1 MSGGAVSIA
10 VDRERCVGSGQCV
23 MRMPD
28 VFTSDDE
35 EGLVELLDPAGSGHD
50 LRDLQD
56 VAYSCP
62 AQAIVVD
69 VDAPG

>member
-1 MSGGAVSIA
+1 MSIA

-35 EGLVELLDPAGSGHD
+35 EGLVELLDSSGSGHD
-50 LRDLQD
+50 LSDLQD

-69 VDAPG
+69 VDALG

>member
-1 MSGGAVSIA
+1 MSIV

-28 VFTSDDE
+28 VFTSDDD
-35 EGLVELLDPAGSGHD
+35 EGLVELVDPAGAGHD
-50 LRDLQD
+50 VADLQD

-69 VDAPG
+69 ADAPG

>member
-1 MSGGAVSIA
+1 MSIV

-28 VFTSDDE
+28 VFTSDDD
-35 EGLVELLDPAGSGHD
+35 EGLVELIDATGAGHD
-50 LRDLQD
+50 AADLQD

-69 VDAPG
+69 ADVPS